1 MATAGQFTA
10 GRFELAI
17 DGHAIAHFSEL
28 QGITTT
34 VSPVERRSLAP
45 VTLTLR
51 RGKTGD
57 MQLLAW
63 HRSGVRKNGTLA
75 IYGAA
80 GTPAARYRLT
90 NAAATKYEPVTK
102 IDSFTWKQAVAPAP
116 TEAIT
121 IVVERLDR
129 C

>member
-10 GRFELAI
+10 GRFELAV
-17 DGHAIAHFSEL
+17 DGHSMAVFSEL
-28 QGITTT
+28 QGITTEIRP
-34 VSPVERRSLAP
+34 VSPRNAVP

-51 RGKTGD
+51 RGKTND

-63 HRSGVRKNGTLA
+63 HRSAVRKNGTLT

-80 GTPAARYRLT
+80 GAPVARYRLK
-90 NAAATKYEPVTK
+90 NAAATECRTVTK
-102 IDSFTWKQAVAPAP
+102 VDSFTVKQKVLPVQ
-116 TEAIT
+116 TEEIT

-129 C
+129 Y

>member
-1 MATAGQFTA
+1 MPTAGQFTA

-17 DGHAIAHFSEL
+17 DGHSIAHFSEL
-28 QGITTT
+28 QGITTEVRP
-34 VSPVERRSLAP
+34 VSYRNVAP

-80 GTPAARYRLT
+80 GAPVTRYRLT
-90 NAAATKYEPVTK
+90 NAAATKYGPVTK
-102 IDSFTWKQAVAPAP
+102 IDSFTWKQAVIPAP

-129 C
+129 Y